1 MRTWM
6 EPAAAIILI
15 PVITIA
21 GQWLLSQQAAKAQ
34 YTDLVAK
41 LEAARNTHTEQAG
54 AAAQRNWSELSQGGD
69 PLAVLPQNVRTHLC
83 LAPAPELLEL
93 PAAPAKDY
101 DFRSVWDLFGVWQ
114 LMALTTVA
122 DRYARL
128 AAAIKEGCSVV
139 QPGKGTGAG

>member
-69 PLAVLPQNVRTHLC
+69 PYFLQCWTCGLA
-83 LAPAPELLEL
+83 
-93 PAAPAKDY
+93 
-101 DFRSVWDLFGVWQ
+101 
-114 LMALTTVA
+114 
-122 DRYARL
+122 ARL
-128 AAAIKEGCSVV
+128 RRRSNRSMRLPVWVARSIPV
-139 QPGKGTGAG
+139 